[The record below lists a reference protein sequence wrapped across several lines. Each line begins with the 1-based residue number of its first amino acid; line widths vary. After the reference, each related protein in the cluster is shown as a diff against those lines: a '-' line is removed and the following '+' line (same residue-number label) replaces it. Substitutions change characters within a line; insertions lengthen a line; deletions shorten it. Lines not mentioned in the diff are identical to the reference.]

1 VSRGPTFSDECPS
14 PQETQVTISPVS
26 EPRSETRRG
35 AQTTGA
41 LVALLAAAL
50 LVLGS
55 TVPRWWSGAKGD
67 GEWGIGVASFELC
80 LGDVC
85 RSRDLQGLGGGSEA
99 WPMLGSLGGAGGWAA
114 AVFLVLAAL
123 AVLVARRSRWT
134 SRLSRVASALSMIA
148 LVVGAG
154 FAWTY
159 PGFSGLG
166 AGWAML
172 AYLGGAALGVGSA
185 GVLIAGGGARP
196 AA

>member
-1 VSRGPTFSDECPS
+1 M
-14 PQETQVTISPVS
+14 
-26 EPRSETRRG
+26 
-35 AQTTGA
+35 
-41 LVALLAAAL
+41 ALLAAAL
-50 LVLGS
+50 LVLGALI
-55 TVPRWWSGAKGD
+55 PRWWSGEKGD
-67 GEWGIGVASFELC
+67 GEWGIGLRSFELC

-85 RSRDLQGLGGGSEA
+85 RSRGLQGLGGGSEA
-99 WPMLGSLGGAGGWAA
+99 WPMLGSLGGAGGVAA
-114 AVFLVLAAL
+114 AVFLALAAL
-123 AVLVARRSRWT
+123 AVLVGHRTRWPG
-134 SRLSRVASALSMIA
+134 RLGRVASGLSMIA